1 MLYPAKEQFVRTREQ
16 LQDVQIPERLDVS
29 DRWAGLGHGDLAN
42 LLVTESRNLGL
53 EITGEEWQVNPDE
66 ADLFGA
72 INIKAPMGYRDG
84 PVDAPDGLTM
94 SLGIRHSNKS
104 RFSIQLVAGA
114 TVFVC
119 SNGMFCGDFVLRR
132 KHTTNAHYQL
142 PGLMRGAIRDAVAM
156 LNRSLFSDVNRMRDT
171 EVTSRQAEHLL
182 VEAGRTGVMAWSQ
195 LGKVDKEWRNP
206 SHPEFKDRSAWSFY
220 NAFTEVAKD
229 FSARQQMDT
238 IRDAKSLILQPCMN

>member
-16 LQDVQIPERLDVS
+16 LQDIRVPDRVDVS

-42 LLVTESRNLGL
+42 LLVNETRDLGL
-53 EITGEEWQVNPDE
+53 DITGEQWQVNPDE
-66 ADLFGA
+66 ADLFGSIDIVA
-72 INIKAPMGYRDG
+72 TNRYDGGRIIAPE
-84 PVDAPDGLTM
+84 GLTM

-142 PGLMRGAIRDAVAM
+142 PGLMRGAIIDAVNM
-156 LNRSLFSDVNRMRDT
+156 LDRKLFSDVDQMRQT

-195 LGKVDKEWRNP
+195 LGKVDREWRDP
-206 SHPEFKDRSAWSFY
+206 RHPEFKDRTAWSFY

-229 FSARQQMDT
+229 FSARNQMDT
-238 IRDAKSLILQPCMN
+238 IRDAKSLILQP

>member
-16 LQDVQIPERLDVS
+16 LQDVQIPERIDVS

-53 EITGEEWQVNPDE
+53 EITGEQWQVNPDE

-72 INIKAPMGYRDG
+72 IDIRATDRYQGGRVMAPE
-84 PVDAPDGLTM
+84 GLTM

-142 PGLMRGAIRDAVAM
+142 PGLMRESIQNAVAM
-156 LNRSLFSDVNRMRDT
+156 LSNRLFKDVGIMRGT
-171 EVTSRQAEHLL
+171 EMPQRTAEHLL